1 MAVIDYEGERAMILA
16 TTFLASALVVPS
28 MPPSEYDDCEVVTN
42 CVFDASR
49 NDAKEFSVQIELDV
63 TPSNGVSVV
72 FGHDADGDGI
82 LSRQEETMSIGYD
95 CGEWKIVN
103 LVTGDK
109 FSCAGMSG
117 RVALDWKLRLN
128 ASRTPRLLTATMNGQ
143 PVFTQLCQ
151 SPSTFLFDPTWNAAK
166 VIQRGQLEP
175 NLQVVCSVDNIP
187 LVIRLR

>member
-1 MAVIDYEGERAMILA
+1 MTLA
-16 TTFLASALVVPS
+16 TTFLAAALIVPS
-28 MPPSEYDDCEVVTN
+28 MPPPEYDDCEVVTN

-49 NDAKEFSVQIELDV
+49 NDAKEFSVQIELDA
-63 TPSNGVSVV
+63 TLSNGVSVV
-72 FGHDADGDGI
+72 FGHDANGDGI
-82 LSRQEETMSIGYD
+82 LSRLEETMAIGYD
-95 CGEWKIVN
+95 CGEWKVVN

-109 FSCAGMSG
+109 FSYAGISG

-128 ASRTPRLLTATMNGQ
+128 VSQAPRSLTATMNGQ

-151 SPSTFLFDPTWNAAK
+151 SPPTFLFDPTWNAAK
-166 VIQRGQLEP
+166 VIRRGLSDP

>member
-1 MAVIDYEGERAMILA
+1 MTLA
-16 TTFLASALVVPS
+16 TTFLAAALAVPS
-28 MPPSEYDDCEVVTN
+28 MPPPEYDDYEVVTN

-49 NDAKEFSVQIELDV
+49 NDAREFSVQIELDA

-82 LSRQEETMSIGYD
+82 LSRLEEAMTIGYD
-95 CGEWKIVN
+95 CGEWKVVN

-109 FSCAGMSG
+109 FSYAGTSG
-117 RVALDWKLRLN
+117 RVALDLKLRLN

-143 PVFTQLCQ
+143 PMFTQLCQ
-151 SPSTFLFDPTWNAAK
+151 SPPTFLFDPTWNAAK
-166 VIQRGQLEP
+166 IIQRGQLEP

>member
-1 MAVIDYEGERAMILA
+1 MTVTA
-16 TTFLASALVVPS
+16 TFLAAALVVPS

-49 NDAKEFSVQIELDV
+49 NDAKEFSVQIELDA

-109 FSCAGMSG
+109 FSCAGTSG

-143 PVFTQLCQ
+143 PMFTQLCQ
-151 SPSTFLFDPTWNAAK
+151 SPPTFLFDPTWNAAK
-166 VIQRGQLEP
+166 IIQRGQLEP

>member
-1 MAVIDYEGERAMILA
+1 MTLA
-16 TTFLASALVVPS
+16 SIFLAASLIVPS
-28 MPPSEYDDCEVVTN
+28 MPPPEYADCEVVTN

-49 NDAKEFSVQIELDV
+49 CDAKVFSVLIELDAM
-63 TPSNGVSVV
+63 PSNGVAVV

-82 LSRQEETMSIGYD
+82 LSRQEETMTVGYD
-95 CGEWKIVN
+95 CVEWKIVN

-109 FSCAGMSG
+109 FIYIGASG

-128 ASRTPRLLTATMNGQ
+128 ANRTPRSLAATVNGQ
-143 PVFTQLCQ
+143 PTFTPLCQ
-151 SPSTFLFDPTWNAAK
+151 SPPPFLFDSTWNAAK
-166 VIQRGQLEP
+166 IIQRGQSDP